1 MDITEVVKKNRK
13 SLSGVDCFIT
23 DKDYNSS
30 PDSYGLPYQV
40 KHLIDLPINEEFTY
54 VDILMF
60 LQQHLQVEKIK
71 YVEIGVSVL
80 KTFYQVANFLEDSE
94 LYAFDINKVNPTIAE
109 KFTLTEEGEKV
120 NKYTHNNNKISHFKG
135 NVFKQEDFDLFEK
148 EVGGSVNVI
157 FSDAHHTGEGLKA
170 EYDSYINEALADDFI
185 LYYDD
190 LQNPSMQQFFVEMCK
205 QKKEKN
211 PSLSTAF
218 LKVNGWLGEHEAQHV
233 NGIITSLNLRKI
245 FPFINYLP

>member
-1 MDITEVVKKNRK
+1 MDITEVVKKNRE
-13 SLSGVDCFIT
+13 SLSGVDYFIT
-23 DKDYNSS
+23 NEDYNSS
-30 PDSYGLPYQV
+30 ADSYGLPYQV
-40 KHLIDLPINEEFTY
+40 KNLIDLPINEDFTY

-60 LQQHLQVEKIK
+60 LQQRLQVEKIK

-94 LYAFDINKVNPTIAE
+94 LYGFDINKINPTIAE
-109 KFTLTEEGEKV
+109 KFTFIGKGGKV
-120 NKYTHNNNKISHFKG
+120 NKYTHNNNKITHFEG
-135 NVFKQEDFDLFEK
+135 DVFKPEDFEAFKK

-157 FSDAHHTGEGLKA
+157 FSDAHHTGGGLKA

-190 LQNPSMQQFFVEMCK
+190 LHNPSMQQIFVEICK
-205 QKKEKN
+205 QKKEEK

-218 LKVNGWLGEHEAQHV
+218 LQVNGWLGEHEPQHI
-233 NGIITSLNLRKI
+233 NGIITSLDLRKI
-245 FPFINYLP
+245 FPFISYIS